1 MQLLGGIWMGQLF
14 PSVAVGVFTRWFHPW
29 ALFAGW
35 VAGMASGTG
44 MAVSLGLK
52 SSVYPLHIFGGTY
65 AMYAAVP
72 ALALN
77 LAVSVVLTI
86 VFRAARVDSGSDV
99 TDATA
104 YVG

>member
-1 MQLLGGIWMGQLF
+1 
-14 PSVAVGVFTRWFHPW
+14 VFTRWFHPW

-35 VAGMASGTG
+35 VAGMASGTA
-44 MAVSLGLK
+44 MAVALGLK
-52 SSVYPLHIFGGTY
+52 GSVYPLHIFGGTY

-72 ALALN
+72 ALMLN
-77 LAVSVVLTI
+77 LVVSVVLTV
-86 VFRAARVDSGSDV
+86 VFRAAKVDSGSDV